1 MANRGCWSI
10 LVFLLLLASCNS
22 SSVPRVQA
30 VNDISTN
37 HKPRFHDCTH
47 YEPTLRKEQPTGT
60 PVLRV
65 TASDPDQGQTLEY
78 SIATMPEDQNY
89 FNIDK
94 TTGQIVSA
102 HVFDRDAPIRDRE
115 INLTVRATDN
125 GSPTLA
131 DVCTIKVTILDI
143 NDDPSIFQECVY
155 QVSVTKDLPLNQS
168 LATISAMDLE
178 EGDNN
183 RIKYEIVQ
191 EHEDSSYFD
200 IDESNGLLTLA
211 KPIDRSPGQFYTIHV
226 RAYSEGSMENQ
237 TQQTKVMV
245 RVLDPNDHAPYFIKM
260 PMVPVML
267 KETFQHY
274 NMVLAEYEAVS
285 NVKKDD
291 FVDFQIVQGNTDL
304 TFLLDQINN
313 TVAYIKLR
321 SSLDYERTTNYT
333 LVIRATN
340 SLNEYAEVCLTIMIV
355 DENDNYPVFDDDT
368 GTILEYE
375 LPGTFV
381 MQVHAR
387 DDDGTAPNN
396 IVSYRLADTDR
407 QYFQIDSQTGIITS
421 MVKFDR
427 ETKNIYVVR
436 VTAEDNAPSVEFKN
450 GSPNS
455 VTKHFL
461 IQVLPRNYYNPQFEK
476 RIYRFNYLSEDT
488 AIGTK
493 LIQVKAYDK
502 GKHSSIKYSIL
513 KNNVGDAFKI
523 DENTGVISVNNQL
536 DYEAMSDYKLY
547 VKADNGLFHN
557 SVIVRF
563 EIVNVNDNAPIF
575 INLPNVTIPEETI
588 SPDCIAIVKA
598 YDPDTQNSEIP
609 QGIQYTLEKELEQL
623 LEIDD
628 SGCVRLLK
636 PLDRDP
642 PDGAKL
648 RHIKITATDENGKG
662 QDSTG
667 TLNITLEDIN
677 DNAPYLTNT
686 QPIAWGKNRTP
697 GRITKLT
704 AQDAD
709 EDQNGPP
716 FVYSIDPEAP
726 LEIRQRFQ
734 IVGDELHALNKFDR
748 DDPKEYSVPILV
760 RDSGDPPM
768 SAISTLQ
775 IVIGDENDNKK
786 QQSKSDIVV
795 YKYKGKTSDI
805 DIGRAHVNDADGLDL
820 SNKTFL
826 WDEVTSEESLKL
838 FQLNFS
844 TGMITMLEATPCGQY
859 DLRFQVVQTSDH
871 RSRHNVSARATVLVK
886 EVSEQSIDQSGSI
899 RFYNVTADEFISQT
913 PEHRSTPLHRLQTS
927 IATVLNVSS
936 TDVDIFTVNN
946 RKLPKLSFLDVFFAV
961 NGSVYSTSEVLNGV
975 LSYQLHQ
982 LEEDVGFPI
991 EVVGID
997 ECELQSSTCEQSC
1010 RNKVHKSPKPIVVYG
1025 NATSFIGITTFV
1037 EAECVSDTPLIMC
1050 LNGGTLESN
1059 SCICPNG
1066 FEGPQCELIDI
1077 CFDGNGYAI
1086 YPSIIG
1092 GTISNIS
1099 IEMLPQRTDGLVLYI
1114 GPMRYNPR
1122 VKTQPFL
1129 ALEIIDSMV
1138 VLLLDYGTGTFRIQD
1153 QQIFSQY
1160 DLLRVDISLKP
1171 ETIEMNTLKNKV
1183 AISNSRY
1190 KNKDFGGS
1198 IKTHGPVQLGGTIV
1212 DFTKLGSLYNWTY
1225 IPQTKGFN
1233 GSLRILTI
1241 NGRTIDFQQHNLAQ
1255 NLHSS
1260 IIFSKKNNKGV
1271 KKTTN
1276 QHSQPLLNNNKT
1288 SIGVLE
1294 KAGDL
1299 KQLEDALAT
1308 LDVDVV
1314 ALQEI
1319 RWPGNGVQNRRGS
1332 NNHYNIYYGCH
1343 DRHHML
1349 GTGFALGLRLK
1360 SEIIGFQDLLVN
1372 IFNRCME
1379 LCYCPQAWKCA
1390 KVIPILKLGKDPSSS
1405 SSYRPISLLSALGK
1419 LFEKLIYFRLRDT
1432 VEDLQ
1437 LLPPEQFGFR
1447 SGHSTTT

>member
-37 HKPRFHDCTH
+37 HKPKFHDCTH

-115 INLTVRATDN
+115 INITVRATDN
-125 GSPTLA
+125 GSPSLA

-143 NDDPSIFQECVY
+143 NDDPSIFHECVY
-155 QVSVTKDLPLNQS
+155 EVSVTKDLPLNQS
-168 LATISAMDLE
+168 LATISAVDLDDD
-178 EGDNN
+178 DNN

-211 KPIDRSPGQFYTIHV
+211 KPNDRSPGQFYTIHV

-313 TVAYIKLR
+313 TVVYIKLR

-340 SLNEYAEVCLTIMIV
+340 SLNEYAEVCLMIMIV
-355 DENDNYPVFDDDT
+355 DENDNYPVLDDNT
-368 GTILEYE
+368 GTILEHE

-427 ETKNIYVVR
+427 EKEKAYVVS
-436 VTAEDNAPSVEFKN
+436 VTAEDNAPSVKFKN

-455 VTKHFL
+455 VTNYFL
-461 IQVLPRNYYNPQFEK
+461 IKVLPQSEK
-476 RIYRFNYLSEDT
+476 GIY
-488 AIGTK
+488 
-493 LIQVKAYDK
+493 
-502 GKHSSIKYSIL
+502 
-513 KNNVGDAFKI
+513 
-523 DENTGVISVNNQL
+523 ENT
-536 DYEAMSDYKLY
+536 
-547 VKADNGLFHN
+547 
-557 SVIVRF
+557 
-563 EIVNVNDNAPIF
+563 
-575 INLPNVTIPEETI
+575 TI
-588 SPDCIAIVKA
+588 S
-598 YDPDTQNSEIP
+598 
-609 QGIQYTLEKELEQL
+609 
-623 LEIDD
+623 
-628 SGCVRLLK
+628 
-636 PLDRDP
+636 
-642 PDGAKL
+642 
-648 RHIKITATDENGKG
+648 
-662 QDSTG
+662 
-667 TLNITLEDIN
+667 
-677 DNAPYLTNT
+677 
-686 QPIAWGKNRTP
+686 
-697 GRITKLT
+697 TK
-704 AQDAD
+704 
-709 EDQNGPP
+709 
-716 FVYSIDPEAP
+716 V
-726 LEIRQRFQ
+726 
-734 IVGDELHALNKFDR
+734 
-748 DDPKEYSVPILV
+748 
-760 RDSGDPPM
+760 
-768 SAISTLQ
+768 
-775 IVIGDENDNKK
+775 
-786 QQSKSDIVV
+786 IVV

-805 DIGRAHVNDADGLDL
+805 DIGHAHVNDPDGLDL

-859 DLRFQVVQTSDH
+859 DLRFQVVQNSGH
-871 RSRHNVSARATVLVK
+871 LSRHNVSARATVLVK

-946 RKLPKLSFLDVFFAV
+946 RKVPKLSFLDVFFAV

-1010 RNKVHKSPKPIVVYG
+1010 RNKVHKSAKPIVVYG

-1037 EAECVSDTPLIMC
+1037 EAECVSDTPLITC
-1050 LNGGTLESN
+1050 FNGGTLESN

-1077 CFDGNGYAI
+1077 SFDGNGYAI

-1114 GPMRYNPR
+1114 GPMSYNPR

-1129 ALEIIDSMV
+1129 ALEIIDSMA

-1190 KNKDFGGS
+1190 KNKDFGAS

-1212 DFTKLGSLYNWTY
+1212 DFTKLGSLYNWTH

-1233 GSLRILTI
+1233 GNLRTLTI

-1260 IIFSKKNNKGV
+1260 QWPFERVTTIFAVLFTIIIILGVLSCIHIGNIVSKKNNNKGV

-1276 QHSQPLLNNNKT
+1276 QNSQPLLNNNKT
-1288 SIGVLE
+1288 SIGIPE
-1294 KAGDL
+1294 NDSNKMPNYENHKASEPNVQKIL
-1299 KQLEDALAT
+1299 SRLYRVYYTTAT
-1308 LDVDVV
+1308 
-1314 ALQEI
+1314 
-1319 RWPGNGVQNRRGS
+1319 
-1332 NNHYNIYYGCH
+1332 
-1343 DRHHML
+1343 
-1349 GTGFALGLRLK
+1349 
-1360 SEIIGFQDLLVN
+1360 
-1372 IFNRCME
+1372 
-1379 LCYCPQAWKCA
+1379 
-1390 KVIPILKLGKDPSSS
+1390 SSS
-1405 SSYRPISLLSALGK
+1405 SSNGNRDAGRALAAAEPAVPVPPVSLDDVAAEGLGK
-1419 LFEKLIYFRLRDT
+1419 ATGPPGSPVVVLKVVLVEPPLDDDERPESGTKIDT
-1432 VEDLQ
+1432 C
-1437 LLPPEQFGFR
+1437 
-1447 SGHSTTT
+1447 